1 MYPTT
6 LKIEKGAF
14 TRAFYERKK
23 QLNGWREKG
32 GGIIDHVVMCWLPF
46 DLNSSA

>member
-6 LKIEKGAF
+6 LKIKKGAF
-14 TRAFYERKK
+14 TRAFYVRKK

-32 GGIIDHVVMCWLPF
+32 GEIIDHVVMCWLPF